1 MTTKEIGDAG
11 EQLACEE
18 LTAKGYAIVDR
29 NVRVGGVEVDILAQG
44 AGRLV
49 ICEVKTRGAEHLD
62 ARFGIDRQ
70 KLLRL
75 ARAGASYVKMK
86 NLPLEVQV
94 DVVLVT
100 NYPDGRSE
108 VEHLEDIMMPPR
120 RRRR

>member
-11 EQLACEE
+11 EQVACDE
-18 LTAKGYAIVDR
+18 LTGKGYAIIDR

-49 ICEVKTRGAEHLD
+49 VCEVKTRSAEHFD

-75 ARAGASYVKMK
+75 ARAGATYVKMK

-100 NYPDGRSE
+100 NFPDGRRE
-108 VEHLEDIMMPPR
+108 VEHLEDVMMPPR